1 MMPPSRCHYL
11 DENSVGAD
19 RRIVVAVVLVVRLHI
34 SAHVIGARRR
44 LLRLDATDYLAAPPV
59 NSG

>member
-11 DENSVGAD
+11 DENSVVAD
-19 RRIVVAVVLVVRLHI
+19 RRIVVAVVLVVRLNI
-34 SAHVIGARRR
+34 SAHVIGVRRR

-59 NSG
+59 MGG

>member
-19 RRIVVAVVLVVRLHI
+19 RRIVVAVVLVVRLNI
-34 SAHVIGARRR
+34 SAHVIGVRRR

-59 NSG
+59 MGG

>member
-1 MMPPSRCHYL
+1 MMPPSRCHYH

-19 RRIVVAVVLVVRLHI
+19 RRKVAAVVLVVGRDI
-34 SAHVIGARRR
+34 SAHVIGVRSR

>member
-1 MMPPSRCHYL
+1 MPPSRCHYV

-19 RRIVVAVVLVVRLHI
+19 RSAEEAEVLVVRLHI
-34 SAHVIGARRR
+34 SAHVIGVRRR

-59 NSG
+59 IGG

>member
-1 MMPPSRCHYL
+1 MMPPSRCHYH

-34 SAHVIGARRR
+34 SAHVIGVRRR

-59 NSG
+59 IGG

>member
-34 SAHVIGARRR
+34 SAHVIGVRSR

-59 NSG
+59 IGG

>member
-19 RRIVVAVVLVVRLHI
+19 RRIVVAVVLVVRLNI
-34 SAHVIGARRR
+34 SAHVIGVRRR